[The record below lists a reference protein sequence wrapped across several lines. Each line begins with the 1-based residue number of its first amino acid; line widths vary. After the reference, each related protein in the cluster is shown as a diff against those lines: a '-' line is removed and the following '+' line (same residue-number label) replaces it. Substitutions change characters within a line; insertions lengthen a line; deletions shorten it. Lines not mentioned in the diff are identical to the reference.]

1 MKCKNRTLLVLQYL
15 WEKTDEQ
22 NSASLSEIISYICS
36 QGLPSPDPRSIK
48 RDIEDLLDFGIDI
61 VCERKQQNQYSIVS
75 RNFDTAELKL
85 LIDAIQSSRF
95 ITPQKSKNL
104 ISKLSVF
111 VNPDQRDLLN
121 RQLYLENRMK
131 SGNEQILINVDKLYT
146 AITREK
152 KVSFTYFDFSSS
164 KKRIHRHKGRI
175 YRVSPYDMMWSND
188 NYYFTAYD
196 DREKEVHIYR
206 ADRVDNLEILDVPAM
221 VKPIDYKVE
230 NYHSK
235 VFSMYMGPMYEVELL
250 CENDLMNS
258 ILDRFGETVYTR
270 VMDKKHF
277 LVRTTVALSDL
288 FFGWVFS
295 SAGKM
300 KVISPESVV
309 EMFISRLKC
318 YL

>member
-230 NYHSK
+230 NYRIWD
-235 VFSMYMGPMYEVELL
+235 L
-250 CENDLMNS
+250 CMRLS
-258 ILDRFGETVYTR
+258 YCV
-270 VMDKKHF
+270 K
-277 LVRTTVALSDL
+277 TTS
-288 FFGWVFS
+288 
-295 SAGKM
+295 
-300 KVISPESVV
+300 
-309 EMFISRLKC
+309 
-318 YL
+318 